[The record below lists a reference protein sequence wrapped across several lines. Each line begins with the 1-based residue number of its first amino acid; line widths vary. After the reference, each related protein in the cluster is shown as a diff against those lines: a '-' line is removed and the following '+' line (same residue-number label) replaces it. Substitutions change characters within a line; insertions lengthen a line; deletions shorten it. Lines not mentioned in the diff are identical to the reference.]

1 MNKKVSAREIIVSN
15 EQEIF
20 SKWLKKLLSS
30 LQPDTLE
37 KLTEQEMTVQSEN
50 ILRIF
55 TDLFTDKIQEDADI
69 SEISEVKD
77 VLRCIF
83 GSHAKMEIPP
93 SETACFLLSLREVIS
108 GFFQE
113 AFGDDF
119 QLFFAETIKIN
130 RLTDNLLLV
139 LFKMFSETHISEF
152 SAPID
157 RTAHTTAYG
166 LELISKVLQQ
176 LDLIKQKT
184 EKETM
189 NVIFALQRI
198 IQKSGEGSKE
208 AEKVVAHF
216 TGNAD
221 QKENFSE
228 SSYVAAVIQEYKS
241 AMTKTASVFQSLEVF
256 HKELSDN
263 LKAVTGRVKQISR
276 FVEDIK
282 EIASESKIL
291 AINAAIQARKAG
303 ESGRKFSVVAG
314 EMRNLADMS
323 ARSAVNIREIAA
335 DSTAAVTV
343 LQDKIAV
350 QIGQSLAEMEHAEKN
365 LKAAFGQFRLFADNI
380 SDAIKMLTLRY
391 QAISQDIEDATVS
404 LQFQDVVSQEIDEIY
419 FLMQDFNEKCQEL
432 YSVWKSYGQYR
443 GGKQTGFIYIAELPA
458 GFTPRPREAGE
469 DVEFF

>member
-55 TDLFTDKIQEDADI
+55 TDKIQEDCGV
-69 SEISEVKD
+69 SEKTDSDD
-77 VLRCIF
+77 VLCCIF
-83 GSHAKMEIPP
+83 CSHAQMEIPP
-93 SETACFLLSLREVIS
+93 SETARFLLSLREVIS

-139 LFKMFSETHISEF
+139 LFDSSLKRYESEF
-152 SAPID
+152 STPID

-189 NVIFALQRI
+189 NVIFALRRI

-323 ARSAVNIREIAA
+323 ARSAVNIREIAG

-365 LKAAFGQFRLFADNI
+365 LKAAFGQFSQFADNI

-391 QAISQDIEDATVS
+391 QAISQDIEDAVVS

-419 FLMQDFNEKCQEL
+419 FSMQDFNEKCEQL
-432 YSVWKSYGQYR
+432 HLMWKKR
-443 GGKQTGFIYIAELPA
+443 GTGTEGKQTGFISIAELPA
-458 GFTPRPREAGE
+458 GFMQRPREAGE